1 MTVRRRHVFF
11 LSGFDPKG
19 ASYYHGLYRRE
30 AAQQGAVSGVAYEVG
45 PRVRRANGN
54 TTWQVQSQAE
64 GRTTETTFEF
74 VRWDD
79 IVRAHWPRTA
89 WQILLG
95 SVRGYRA
102 WVASPAGLRKIWQVS
117 RRTLIALAF
126 PAAFWLIALLLGAG
140 LGLAIAWLL
149 APMLPPAAAWP
160 IAAAA
165 TLGTWWGAVAL
176 EKRWNTS
183 WLLRIFQFADDWR
196 AGRTPALQDRLQPMA
211 DDIVER
217 VMDSDLDEVLVIGFS
232 VGSLLAASVAARV
245 QKRAVQDDID
255 LDRFSM
261 MTLGHCIPLL
271 GLMTGADAFRNELDA
286 LGRSPRI
293 RWVDFSSVT
302 DWGSFALVDPLSM
315 CLAGDDR
322 PYAPRMASPR
332 FHLMFEPA
340 LYARLVRNKPRM
352 HLQYLMAGQR
362 PVFYDYFAI
371 TAGPMSMADRMDRL
385 QAQ

>member
-1 MTVRRRHVFF
+1 MTVHRRHVFF

-19 ASYYHGLYRRE
+19 ASYYHGLYRKE
-30 AAQQGAVSGVAYEVG
+30 SAQQGAVTGVHYEVG
-45 PRVRRANGN
+45 PRVRRDNGN
-54 TTWQVQSQAE
+54 TTWQVHTEAD

-95 SVRGYRA
+95 SLRGYRA
-102 WVASPAGLRKIWQVS
+102 WVA
-117 RRTLIALAF
+117 TLIALAF
-126 PAAFWLIALLLGAG
+126 PAGFWLVALLLGAG
-140 LGLAIAWLL
+140 LGLAIAGLL
-149 APMLPPAAAWP
+149 TPVLPAAVAWP
-160 IAAAA
+160 IAAVA
-165 TLGTWWGAVAL
+165 TLATWWGAVAL

-196 AGRTPALQDRLQPMA
+196 AGRAPALQDRLQPMA
-211 DDIVER
+211 DDVIER
-217 VMDSDLDEVLVIGFS
+217 MKDPEVDEVLVVGFS

-245 QKRAVQDDID
+245 QQRALRDGID
-255 LDRFSM
+255 LDRLSM

-271 GLMTGADAFRNELDA
+271 GLMTGAEAFRAELDA
-286 LGRSPRI
+286 LGRSPQV

-302 DWGSFALVDPLSM
+302 DWGAFALVDPLSM
-315 CLAGDDR
+315 CLAGGDR